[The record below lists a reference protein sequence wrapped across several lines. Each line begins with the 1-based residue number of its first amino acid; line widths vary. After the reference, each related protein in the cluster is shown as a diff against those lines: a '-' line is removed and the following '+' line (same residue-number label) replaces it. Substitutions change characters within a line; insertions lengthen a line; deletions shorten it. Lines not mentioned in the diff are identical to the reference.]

1 MHLGLTARDFVCA
14 FCLQGRVVGS
24 SLPLSCFPVCLCL
37 RLLVCNLNLT
47 AFALNSERQLEVGVM
62 VISDV
67 PSLCFVFEV
76 FSGMCRPK
84 SWGRSYQRSVSYSP
98 RQVRPCAFPWSLKL
112 TPFIHWESN
121 CATSSSLHSPGH
133 QR

>member
-1 MHLGLTARDFVCA
+1 MHLGLTTREFVCA

-62 VISDV
+62 VIPDV
-67 PSLCFVFEV
+67 PGLSALCLKYFQECTDPRAAGVATRGASV
-76 FSGMCRPK
+76 TAQDK
-84 SWGRSYQRSVSYSP
+84 SDHVHFLG
-98 RQVRPCAFPWSLKL
+98 A
-112 TPFIHWESN
+112 
-121 CATSSSLHSPGH
+121 
-133 QR
+133 